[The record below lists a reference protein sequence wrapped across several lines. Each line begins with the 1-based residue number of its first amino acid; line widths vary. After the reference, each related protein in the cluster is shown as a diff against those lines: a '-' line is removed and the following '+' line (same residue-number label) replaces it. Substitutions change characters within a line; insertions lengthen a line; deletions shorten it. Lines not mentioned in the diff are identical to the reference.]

1 MAQVCIMNTIPELA
15 VSSCNT
21 VCNMSRITCIQCV
34 PPFRLKR
41 NSGYKKKRKESITDS
56 ENLEGQQVVT
66 ENNASLIGSRSR
78 LIIQQLS
85 EQLNTN
91 LEPESLI
98 DFDSSDEDEVNS
110 QSGNEDKEKD
120 KEKEKKTTQQG
131 SPTNTLT
138 QVNSG
143 GSINSIFGT
152 NSIHDVKHSTMWIGN
167 DDGSLHVFQFSDSTI
182 RTVARKNRITKQFSS
197 GIQSLLYMDNKVYV
211 SLTNGDLAVFKRVFC
226 NEFFIS

>member
-21 VCNMSRITCIQCV
+21 VCNSRITCIQCV

-41 NSGYKKKRKESITDS
+41 NSGYKKKRKESIADICD
-56 ENLEGQQVVT
+56 NLEGQQVVT
-66 ENNASLIGSRSR
+66 ENTGSIVGSRSR

-85 EQLNTN
+85 EQLNAN

-98 DFDSSDEDEVNS
+98 DFDSSDEDEVDS
-110 QSGNEDKEKD
+110 QSGNEDKEKEKEKD
-120 KEKEKKTTQQG
+120 KEKEKEKEKKTTQQG
-131 SPTNTLT
+131 SPTPSSNNTLT

-143 GSINSIFGT
+143 GSIGSIFGT

-197 GIQSLLYMDNKVYV
+197 GIQSLLYMDNKVYL
-211 SLTNGDLAVFKRVFC
+211 SLDN
-226 NEFFIS
+226 